1 MIGERYVENLGVLTE
16 SVDRVLHAH
25 CGSVAVLF
33 LTFLLCEIVSARKFD
48 SLPRTWQIPPLRP
61 FGTFVAMHQGDCYRV
76 TRRNERVHG
85 FS

>member
-48 SLPRTWQIPPLRP
+48 FLAHCKSLRCVPLEP
-61 FGTFVAMHQGDCYRV
+61 LSQCARV
-76 TRRNERVHG
+76 TATG
-85 FS
+85 LSI